1 MNALELI
8 ARAQELLD
16 SAREPDQTL
25 TERLDSLSEL
35 DEVLEALRWET
46 AEGLE

>member
-1 MNALELI
+1 MTAPELI
-8 ARAQELLD
+8 ARAQVLLD
-16 SAREPDQTL
+16 SAREPDQTP
-25 TERLDSLSEL
+25 TERLESLNEL

>member
-1 MNALELI
+1 MTAPELI
-8 ARAQELLD
+8 ARAQVLLD
-16 SAREPDQTL
+16 SVREPDQTP
-25 TERLDSLSEL
+25 TERLESLNAL